1 MQRDLKIGLVLG
13 LGLVSAAVLWLATR
27 PSLSPKAR
35 IQRLHTAGARQEP
48 ADQPIVPVIANSQTK
63 DFSAGQRGDLSTS
76 SEEVPIDDIAA
87 ASENEQDNVPDSTI
101 YEQTEKIKPERFHIV
116 RKDQT
121 LSGIA
126 YEYYGSA
133 GKWPKIFEANRK
145 TIKDANILTPGT
157 KLMIPD

>member
-13 LGLVSAAVLWLATR
+13 LVLVSATVLWLATR
-27 PSLSPKAR
+27 PSLSPRAR
-35 IQRLHTAGARQEP
+35 IQRLHAASARQEP
-48 ADQPIVPVIANSQTK
+48 AYQPIVPVIAKSQTQ
-63 DFSAGQRGDLSTS
+63 DFSAGQHDDLNTS
-76 SEEVPIDDIAA
+76 SERVSIDDITAD
-87 ASENEQDNVPDSTI
+87 SENEQNNVPDSTI
-101 YEQTEKIKPERFHIV
+101 YEQTEKIKTQKFHIV
-116 RKDQT
+116 RKGQT
-121 LSGIA
+121 LSGIS